1 MRKRGR
7 TMDEQKIIE
16 AFHMMWDN
24 FPEPVMLIQQ
34 NRQIYAVNRKA
45 EELGINDAM
54 KCTSIGTPEQHRSCL
69 CNLAVKEKRT
79 TCRIYEGMQG
89 QAYGYWMPVAGAEEY
104 ILHFGVGNFS
114 TSDE

>member
-1 MRKRGR
+1 MRKRGS

-54 KCTSIGTPEQHRSCL
+54 KCTSIGTPEQHR
-69 CNLAVKEKRT
+69 KRT